1 MGKIPGG
8 AKILTKGLQQL
19 DEVAQKVAPDLY
31 HRIIDPGNLT
41 TMKNRAN
48 ANPGSFSPDTG
59 GIINSGNLKTYIDSL
74 PDAYRMDFGD
84 HFDRLPTPED
94 KADWSDAIIRAAG
107 GESEAKLGIVQAGK
121 TLELERTAQMQ
132 DKRLRNVGQQQPE
145 VAPHHVAEAPA
156 PKQKQIRQQSTERM
170 DYLNEKVHGEEAWGP
185 LRQAGR
191 EDKGLKED
199 LIDGKGQNVHTAQRT
214 QGLAPHHLSEKAFD
228 ERAIRDWPE
237 GEQIQYIRDMNS
249 VDIYPGNH
257 YKNWIGEYHDNTLTF
272 LLAQKKAVNDL
283 RIEAGKAGIIDEA
296 TGKPYAP
303 LSKRELDN
311 WYKADAHVSDKV
323 NPEYGKAELESA
335 DPEIKSAAR
344 DELMAG
350 PIQRNWSQVLPP
362 GKTIKDIKV
371 APVIISRD
379 HQEFVHG
386 IINQLPSTKR
396 IKELIATDKW
406 NSLPYRDRITM
417 LMRNS
422 IEKQNI
428 AFNVALI
435 RINKIKEAMGKPN
448 ATWDEITAWIVEQ
461 PQRAASIGW
470 HKEVSRGG
478 SLLNQIQKTAAEIV
492 APLKDTDLQLVG
504 NVFGMAE
511 VPNSTAKFQQW
522 LKLNE

>member
-19 DEVAQKVAPDLY
+19 DKVGQKLAPDLY

-41 TMKNRAN
+41 TMKNRAK

-145 VAPHHVAEAPA
+145 VAPHHVAETTEAVES
-156 PKQKQIRQQSTERM
+156 QKQIRTQSTERF
-170 DYLNEKVHGEEAWGP
+170 DRLNEIVQGPEQWAILKEEGLEGAGKRQTGPEGEEIP
-185 LRQAGR
+185 T
-191 EDKGLKED
+191 
-199 LIDGKGQNVHTAQRT
+199 GQSTYYQQRV
-214 QGLAPHHLSEKAFD
+214 QQLSPHHLSEKAFD
-228 ERAIRDWPE
+228 EKAIRNWSE
-237 GEQIQYIRDMNS
+237 AEQIQYVRDMNS
-249 VDIYPGNH
+249 IDIFPGNH
-257 YKNWIGEYHDNTLTF
+257 PRNWIGLFHDNTRTIIARQQRAINQLRKEAKMP
-272 LLAQKKAVNDL
+272 LLKK
-283 RIEAGKAGIIDEA
+283 RQ
-296 TGKPYAP
+296 
-303 LSKRELDN
+303 LDD
-311 WYKADAHVSDKV
+311 WFKKDAHAPDQAH
-323 NPEYGKAELESA
+323 PEYGKSELTNK
-335 DPEIKSAAR
+335 DPAISDPANDEVQAGIIK
-344 DELMAG
+344 
-350 PIQRNWSQVLPP
+350 RNWSEVLPP
-362 GKTIKDIKV
+362 GKTINDIKV
-371 APVIISRD
+371 DPAVISRD

-386 IINQLPSTKR
+386 ITNLLPSTKR
-396 IKELIATDKW
+396 IKELQATGKW
-406 NSLPYRDRITM
+406 DSLPYKDRITL
-417 LMRNS
+417 LMKNA
-422 IEKQNI
+422 IEKQNV

-435 RINKIKEAMGKPN
+435 RVNKIKEAMGKPN
-448 ATWDEITAWIVEQ
+448 AKWDDIVVWIAEQ
-461 PQRAASIGW
+461 PERAANIGW
-470 HKEVSRGG
+470 HKEVSKGG
-478 SLLNQIQKTAAEIV
+478 SLLNQLQKTAAEIV
-492 APLKDTDLQLVG
+492 APLKPKDLQLVA